1 MKVLDQKQITM
12 LQISEEQLEEAIK
25 NAKVCISFEDEE
37 FQKQYFRGVKDTL
50 ENLLAKAKANEIINK
65 F

>member
-1 MKVLDQKQITM
+1 M

-25 NAKVCISFEDEE
+25 NAKIAISFEDEE

>member
-1 MKVLDQKQITM
+1 M

-25 NAKVCISFEDEE
+25 NAKVCILFEDEE